1 MESLIGGGLE
11 AADLIKDATTATFM
25 ADVIEVSKTTPVIVD
40 FWAPWCEPCK
50 QLGPS
55 IEKVVMEAAGSVK
68 LVKINIDENQE
79 IAQQMRIQSI
89 PAVFAFAG
97 GQPVDGFTGALPES
111 QIKQFL
117 DRVLR
122 AAKDKTAPSP
132 IDEALERAAEAIDAN
147 DLDTAGA
154 IYSEVLKHQAENVAA
169 IAGLATVL
177 HAKGETDAA
186 REFLNGVSAKL
197 KEDPAIKGVLAS
209 LDLAEKAGDALVDLE
224 PLRQRLAVD
233 ENDHQARYD
242 LALALYASGDAE
254 AAIDELLTLFGRNR
268 AWNDDAARKQLI
280 EIFDALGAESELVAD
295 SRRRLSTLLF
305 A

>member
-1 MESLIGGGLE
+1 MESLIGGGLD

-25 ADVIEVSKTTPVIVD
+25 ADVIEASKTTPVIVD

-79 IAQQMRIQSI
+79 IATQMRVQSI

-97 GQPVDGFTGALPES
+97 GQPVDGFAGALPES

-132 IDEALERAAEAIDAN
+132 IDEALERAAEAMETG

-154 IYSEVLKHQAENVAA
+154 IYSEVLKHQGENITA

-186 REFLNGVSAKL
+186 REFLEGVPAKL
-197 KEDPAIKGVLAS
+197 KEDPAIKSVLAT
-209 LDLAEKAGDALVDLE
+209 LDLAEKAGAALADLE
-224 PLRQRLAVD
+224 PLRQRLAAD
-233 ENDHQARYD
+233 ENDHQARFD

-254 AAIDELLTLFGRNR
+254 AAIDGLLTLFGRNR